1 MSSRSV
7 SILNCNMKELHTE
20 TETKTTV
27 LEVDELQKLLGLKGF
42 PGRWI
47 AKAAYRALELE
58 KVNRVHVKYHEST
71 GPEFSAHV
79 LEDVGI
85 RFEVP
90 SGQLEYIPKEG
101 GFITVSNH
109 HYGSLD
115 GMILS
120 TLVGSRRPD
129 YKILTTFLLSHIPS
143 LKDSFIPVDNF
154 SSGGARSISGI
165 RAALGHIGDQHP
177 LGLFPAGEVAT
188 WQKGKN
194 KTALQEGKVV
204 EDIPWAAN
212 IVKLIKKSGFPVVPV
227 YFEGGNSKSFHVLG
241 RIHPRLRTARLIHE
255 VFNKRGTVIQ
265 VRIGQPIPAAEIAGY
280 EVDELG
286 KFLRSRCY
294 ALEAQCRQA
303 ALSSS
308 QASQIPVAE
317 AVPADEVAAE
327 MERLEHLKLFEIG
340 NYRAYLIPSQE
351 APVVM
356 RELYRLR
363 EETFRAI
370 GEGTGQAMDTD
381 QYDAYYK
388 QMILWN
394 VPNREIVG
402 AYRLGFGPEIMEG
415 HGGRPGFYSDS
426 LVRYG
431 DKAEPLLARSMELGR
446 SFIVQKYQREVQS
459 LRLLLTGL
467 AVSVLKDPELEY
479 YSGPVSISND
489 IPHFYKSLI
498 IDYVTKNYRMPDAER
513 IAAPSHPFEPDFLAV
528 NPDDLHIA
536 PGNIDALD
544 RALLALSDGKYRLP
558 VLVRKYFSCGARLV
572 CFNVDPLFCDSLD
585 GLIFLRYSDFPKN
598 TTRAVLRGLPDEL
611 QDAVWMRFYNE
622 PRP

>member
-1 MSSRSV
+1 
-7 SILNCNMKELHTE
+7 MKETDTK

-27 LEVDELQKLLGLKGF
+27 LEVDELQQLLGIKGWF
-42 PGRWI
+42 GRRV
-47 AKAAYRALELE
+47 ASAAYRLLELDE
-58 KVNRVHVKYHEST
+58 VNRVHHKFHDSF

-79 LEDVGI
+79 LEEVGI
-85 RFEVP
+85 RYEIAP
-90 SGQLEYIPKEG
+90 EQLDRIPWEG

-120 TLVGSRRPD
+120 AVVGSRRPD
-129 YKILTTFLLSHIPS
+129 YKILTTFFLSLIPS
-143 LKDSFIPVDNF
+143 LKDSFIGVDNF
-154 SSGGARSISGI
+154 SAGGAKSISGI
-165 RAALGHIGDQHP
+165 RAALGHLGEQHP
-177 LGLFPAGEVAT
+177 LGLFPAGEVGT

-194 KTALQEGKVV
+194 KSSVTDGKIV
-204 EDIPWAAN
+204 EDIPWADN
-212 IVKLIKKSGFPVVPV
+212 IIKLIKKSGFPVIPI

-241 RIHPRLRTARLIHE
+241 KIHPRLRTARLIHE
-255 VFNKRGTVIQ
+255 VFNKPGQVIR
-265 VRIGQPIPAAEIAGY
+265 VRIGQPIAVADIAAMDIPT
-280 EVDELG
+280 LG
-286 KFLRSRCY
+286 KFLRSRTY
-294 ALEAQCRQA
+294 ALEGQLQTPPTPSGQTVAT
-303 ALSSS
+303 
-308 QASQIPVAE
+308 PVAE
-317 AVPADEVAAE
+317 PVAADEVRAE
-327 MERLEHLKLFEIG
+327 MAKMDRHILFENG
-340 NYRAYLIPSQE
+340 DYRAYLIPAPE

-370 GEGTGQAMDTD
+370 GEGTGLALDTD
-381 QYDAYYK
+381 EYDAYYK
-388 QMILWN
+388 QMILWH
-394 VPNREIVG
+394 VPNQEIAG
-402 AYRLGFGPEIMEG
+402 AYRLGFGPEIMKK
-415 HGGRPGFYSDS
+415 HGGRSGFYSDT

-431 DKAEPLLARSMELGR
+431 DKAAPLLSRSMELGR
-446 SFIVQKYQREVQS
+446 SFIIRKYQREVQP

-467 AVSVLKDPELEY
+467 AVSVLRHPELEY

-498 IDYVTKNYRMPDAER
+498 VDYVTKNYPMADASR
-513 IAAPSHPFEPDFLAV
+513 IAQPSHPFAPDFLAV

-536 PGNIDALD
+536 AGNIDALD
-544 RALLALSDGKYRLP
+544 RALLSLSDGKYRLP

-585 GLIFLRYSDFPKN
+585 GLIFLKYSDFPKN

-611 QDAVWMRFYNE
+611 QDAVWTRFYGE

>member
-1 MSSRSV
+1 M
-7 SILNCNMKELHTE
+7 MKERVTKTE
-20 TETKTTV
+20 PKTKTTV
-27 LEVDELQKLLGLKGF
+27 LEVDELQNLLGIKGWL
-42 PGRWI
+42 GRRI
-47 AKAAYRALELE
+47 ASAVYRLLEFKE
-58 KVNRVHVKYHEST
+58 VNRIHYKFHDSF

-79 LEDVGI
+79 LEEVGVRYEI
-85 RFEVP
+85 P
-90 SGQLEYIPKEG
+90 PAQLERIPEEG

-109 HYGSLD
+109 HFGSLD

-120 TLVGSRRPD
+120 AVVGARRPD
-129 YKILTTFLLSHIPS
+129 YKILTTFFLSMIPS

-165 RAALGHIGDQHP
+165 RTALGHIAEQHP

-194 KTALQEGKVV
+194 KTSLGEGKVV
-204 EDIPWAAN
+204 EDIPWAEN

-227 YFEGGNSKSFHVLG
+227 YFEGGNSKSFHILG

-265 VRIGQPIPAAEIAGY
+265 VRIGQPIPAADIAALD
-280 EVDELG
+280 VPALG
-286 KFLRSRCY
+286 KFLRNRTY
-294 ALEAQCRQA
+294 ALEGQLQEPPKPSLQA
-303 ALSSS
+303 TPAPL
-308 QASQIPVAE
+308 AE
-317 AVPADEVAAE
+317 PVPADEIRAE
-327 MERLEHLKLFEIG
+327 MDKLGQHILFENG
-340 NYRAYLIPSQE
+340 DYRAYLLPAAE
-351 APVVM
+351 APTVM

-370 GEGTGQAMDTD
+370 GEGTGLAFDTD
-381 QYDAYYK
+381 EYDAYYK
-388 QMILWN
+388 QMVLWHI
-394 VPNREIVG
+394 PNQEIVG
-402 AYRLGFGPEIMEG
+402 AYRLGFGPEIMRE
-415 HGGRPGFYSDS
+415 HGGLPGFYSDS
-426 LVRYG
+426 LVHYG
-431 DKAEPLLARSMELGR
+431 DKAAPLLSRSMELGR
-446 SFIVQKYQREVQS
+446 SFIVQKYQREIQP

-467 AVSVLKDPELEY
+467 AVSVLKMPELEY

-498 IDYVTKNYRMPDAER
+498 VNYVTKNFPMPEAER
-513 IAAPSHPFEPDFLAV
+513 IAQPSHPFVPDFLNV
-528 NPDDLHIA
+528 NPEDLRIT

-544 RALLALSDGKYRLP
+544 RTIQALSDGKYRLP
-558 VLVRKYFSCGARLV
+558 VLVRKYFSCNARLV

-585 GLIFLRYSDFPKN
+585 GLIFLRYGDFPKN

-611 QDAVWMRFYNE
+611 QDAVWTRFYNE

>member
-1 MSSRSV
+1 
-7 SILNCNMKELHTE
+7 MKEPATK

-27 LEVDELQKLLGLKGF
+27 LEVDELQKLLGIKGWL
-42 PGRWI
+42 GRRV
-47 AKAAYRALELE
+47 ASAAYRLLELD
-58 KVNRVHVKYHEST
+58 KVNRVHEKFHEST

-85 RFEVP
+85 RYEVP
-90 SGQLEYIPKEG
+90 PEQLDRIPWEG

-120 TLVGSRRPD
+120 AVVGSRRPD
-129 YKILTTFLLSHIPS
+129 YKILTTFFLSLIPS
-143 LKDSFIPVDNF
+143 LKDSFIGVDNF
-154 SSGGARSISGI
+154 SAGGAQSISGI

-177 LGLFPAGEVAT
+177 LGLFPAGEVGT

-194 KTALQEGKVV
+194 KSSVTEEKIV
-204 EDIPWAAN
+204 EDIPWAEN
-212 IVKLIKKSGFPVVPV
+212 IAKLIKKSGFPVIPI
-227 YFEGGNSKSFHVLG
+227 YFEGGNSKSFHILG
-241 RIHPRLRTARLIHE
+241 KIHPRLRTARLIHE
-255 VFNKRGTVIQ
+255 VFNKPGQVIR
-265 VRIGQPIPAAEIAGY
+265 VRIGQPIAVADIAAMD
-280 EVDELG
+280 VPTLS
-286 KFLRSRCY
+286 KFLRSRTY
-294 ALEAQCRQA
+294 ALEGQLQE
-303 ALSSS
+303 STPPSS
-308 QASQIPVAE
+308 QSAVTPVADP
-317 AVPADEVAAE
+317 VPADEVHAE
-327 MERLEHLKLFEIG
+327 MEKMDRYRLFEIG
-340 NYRAYLIPSQE
+340 DYRGYLIPTSE
-351 APVVM
+351 APTVM

-370 GEGTGQAMDTD
+370 GEGTGLAQDTD
-381 QYDAYYK
+381 EYDAYYK

-402 AYRLGFGPEIMEG
+402 AYRLGFGPEIMRI
-415 HGGRPGFYSDS
+415 HGGVNGFYSNS

-431 DKAEPLLARSMELGR
+431 DKAEALLGRSMELGR

-467 AVSVLKDPELEY
+467 AVSVLKDPALEY

-498 IDYVTKNYRMPDAER
+498 VDYVRKNYPMPDAER
-513 IAAPSHPFEPDFLAV
+513 IALPSHPFEPDFLAV
-528 NPDDLHIA
+528 NPDDLRVA
-536 PGNIDALD
+536 AGNIDALD
-544 RALLALSDGKYRLP
+544 RTLLALSDGKYRLP
-558 VLVRKYFSCGARLV
+558 VLVRKYFSCGAKLV

-585 GLIFLRYSDFPKN
+585 GLIFLKYSDFPKN

-611 QDAVWMRFYNE
+611 QDAVWERFYGE